1 MSKFVRL
8 GNVIINTD
16 NIIYISDSGG
26 KREIIMIH
34 NFSYET
40 DETFGDLLKIL
51 NEKESSVKWIMNA
64 GKGEQNE

>member
-8 GNVIINTD
+8 GNVIINAD
-16 NIIYISDSGG
+16 NIIYITDNGG

-40 DETFGDLLKIL
+40 DETFGDLLEIL
-51 NEKESSVKWIMNA
+51 NDNEPSVKWIMNA

>member
-1 MSKFVRL
+1 MGKFVRL

-16 NIIYISDSGG
+16 NIIYITDNWG

-40 DETFGDLLKIL
+40 EETFGNLLEIL
-51 NEKESSVKWIMNA
+51 NDREPSVKWIMNA
-64 GKGEQNE
+64 GKGEQE